1 MSAPT
6 KVRTFDYEALDASGR
21 RTKGKVDG
29 VNESAAV
36 AQLRAQNIVPLKV
49 NETGK
54 GLQKE
59 ISIPGLS
66 GRVKLKDLAIMT
78 RQFATMS
85 ASGLSLL
92 RSLAILEDQTPAP
105 KLARAIHDVRHSV
118 EGGTSLSAAMR
129 KQDKVFPRL
138 MVAMIEAGETGG
150 FLDQA
155 LERIATNFEKDA
167 NLRSKVKSAMTYP
180 VIVLCF
186 SVLLVAGVLLF
197 IVPVFQNMFA
207 SLNAQLPLPTRIL
220 VAVSDQ
226 AAWAFPLFVVIVV
239 GATISI
245 RRKTRTDENFR
256 LAFDRFKLRLPVFG
270 TLFSKVALSRWSRN
284 LGTLLNVG
292 VPVMQALDIVGATSG
307 NEVIAH
313 AMKGTQAAVRE
324 GRTLSNSL
332 HENDIFPQ
340 MVVQMIEVGEESGQ
354 LSTMLDKVADFYDR
368 EVETTTEQL
377 SSAIEPIMI
386 MLMGGIVGGVV
397 IALYMPMFTVY
408 QHIGNGS

>member
-1 MSAPT
+1 VSAPA